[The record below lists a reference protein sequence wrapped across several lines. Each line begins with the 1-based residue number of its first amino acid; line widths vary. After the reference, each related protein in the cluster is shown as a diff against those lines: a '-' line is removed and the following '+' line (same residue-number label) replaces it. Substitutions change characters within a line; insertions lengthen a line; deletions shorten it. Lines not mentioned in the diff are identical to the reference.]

1 MWLRVGGCGWLWVVV
16 GGCGC
21 VVAGDV
27 WMTVRQTAADAAIG
41 GRGEKQATKRAE
53 SGLLVPTG
61 QDATHQCTA
70 HTGMHL
76 PVPGAATLPQLTMVL
91 GDAVPRSDSSIRTAC
106 CCCWLAGWLAGLCGG
121 GMDFCTTVG
130 ISSCR
135 AQPTAARGHHITAGG
150 CGLYG
155 WTILRICME

>member
-1 MWLRVGGCGWLWVVV
+1 M
-16 GGCGC
+16 
-21 VVAGDV
+21 VAGDV

-106 CCCWLAGWLAGLCGG
+106 CCCWLAGWPVRRRDGFLHDCRHLVLSRPANGG
-121 GMDFCTTVG
+121 E
-130 ISSCR
+130 R
-135 AQPTAARGHHITAGG
+135 ASYHSGS